1 MEIENKLD
9 ESRIVTIEKEPEV
22 GDLVTHKFHSNT
34 QAWGARLE
42 TGLVLET
49 WDSVKM
55 FDGEDYP
62 PYALVHWTKT
72 ADEEEHIYEDLEVI
86 SS

>member
-9 ESRIVTIEKEPEV
+9 ENRIVTIEKKPEI
-22 GDLVTHKFHSNT
+22 GDLVSYRHNHEMYGQK
-34 QAWGARLE
+34 LE

-49 WDSVKM
+49 WTEKGP
-55 FDGEDYP
+55 FEGECWP
-62 PYALVHWTKT
+62 RALVYWGETE
-72 ADEEEHIYEDLEVI
+72 DEETFPLDDLDVI

>member
-22 GDLVTHKFHSNT
+22 GDLVAHKFHCNT

-49 WDSVKM
+49 WSDKGP
-55 FDGEDYP
+55 FEDEVFP
-62 PYALVHWTKT
+62 QALVYWGETE
-72 ADEEEHIYEDLEVI
+72 DEETFPLDDLEVI

>member
-1 MEIENKLD
+1 MDIESKID
-9 ESRIVTIEKEPEV
+9 EDRIVTIEKEPEV
-22 GDLVTHKFHSNT
+22 GDLVRYNATSPGY
-34 QAWGARLE
+34 QDLE
-42 TGLVLET
+42 TGVVLET

-72 ADEEEHIYEDLEVI
+72 EEEEEHPYEDLEVI
-86 SS
+86 SA

>member
-1 MEIENKLD
+1 MDIENKIEED
-9 ESRIVTIEKEPEV
+9 RIVTIEKEPEV
-22 GDLVTHKFHSNT
+22 GDLVRSRSVNHY
-34 QAWGARLE
+34 QDLE
-42 TGLVLET
+42 TGVVLET
-49 WDSVKM
+49 WNSVKM

-72 ADEEEHIYEDLEVI
+72 DEEEEHIYEDLEVI

>member
-1 MEIENKLD
+1 
-9 ESRIVTIEKEPEV
+9 
-22 GDLVTHKFHSNT
+22 
-34 QAWGARLE
+34 LE
-42 TGLVLET
+42 TGVVVET

-72 ADEEEHIYEDLEVI
+72 DDEEEHIYEDLEVI
-86 SS
+86 SA